1 MIPLFIRLGVGKSSF
16 LRKLASVDWIGSI
29 IFIASM
35 TGFLIPLSWGGVS
48 YPWASWHT
56 VAPLS
61 ASSVGLVLLYVY
73 EERAATNPIIR
84 TSIFKNRNAAAAY
97 ICVVIHGMVVVG
109 SLYYLP
115 LYYEAVKGLSPIL
128 SGVALFPETF
138 TVAPGAFIVGT
149 AISRTGHYRWAV
161 WSGWAITTLGLGLLY
176 FLDVNTSTV
185 EWVFLNLVV
194 GIGLGFNYSALGVV
208 LQASTSEENMSSA
221 VAMFT
226 FFRLFGQAL
235 GVVIGGVVFQNQIK
249 SKLLASPDLAA
260 MADQY
265 ASDGSALAQ
274 LIINLPASTSK
285 TTLVQAYADSLKVF
299 WVVLCAIAGVA
310 LLVSCVITRVSLDR
324 EFVSPQALGG
334 DRDDVGLMAERGEEE
349 SESETDQQ
357 QVDGEKPDEPPSYD
371 ANVEPGGKRV
381 SFREPD
387 KSSIRPDRALSPRWQ
402 SMSGLPEEQRSSSIY
417 SVPIDALDK
426 PEPARTRG
434 VGEANDLP
442 PEMAHP
448 PSWMQLS
455 NIRQHTPLSEL
466 MADPFENVMRRG
478 EVRNS
483 AYRSSPL
490 AVGHAVGQGSNR
502 NSRMSQSSKR
512 NSGGF
517 NRRQSRGEGSSR
529 PVSWAP
535 VYGMG

>member
-16 LRKLASVDWIGSI
+16 VRKLAQIDWVGSI
-29 IFIASM
+29 IFIAST

-48 YPWASWHT
+48 YPWSSWHT

-61 ASSVGLVLLYVY
+61 ASSVGLVLLYLY

-97 ICVVIHGMVVVG
+97 FCVVIHGMVVVG

-149 AISRTGHYRWAV
+149 AISRTGHYRWAI
-161 WSGWAITTLGLGLLY
+161 WSGWAITTLGLGFLY
-176 FLDVNTSTV
+176 FLDVDTSTV
-185 EWVFLNLVV
+185 EWIFLNLVV
-194 GIGLGFNYSALGVV
+194 GVGLGFNYSALGVA
-208 LQASTSEENMSSA
+208 LQASTSEEDMSSA

-249 SKLLASPDLAA
+249 SKLLASPDLAV
-260 MADQY
+260 MADEY

-274 LIINLPASTSK
+274 LIINLPASSSK

-310 LLVSCVITRVSLDR
+310 LLVSFVLTRVSLDR
-324 EFVSPQALGG
+324 EFISPQALGG
-334 DRDDVGLMAERGEEE
+334 DRDDVRLMAERGEEE

-357 QVDGEKPDEPPSYD
+357 EVIEEKPDEPPSYD
-371 ANVEPGGKRV
+371 AEMEPVGRRV

-402 SMSGLPEEQRSSSIY
+402 SMSGVAEGRRSSSAY
-417 SVPIDALDK
+417 SVPIDAPGK
-426 PEPARTRG
+426 PEPARTKG
-434 VGEANDLP
+434 IGEAKDLP
-442 PEMAHP
+442 PEMGHP
-448 PSWMQLS
+448 SSWMQLS

-466 MADPFENVMRRG
+466 MADPFDNVMRRG
-478 EVRNS
+478 VVRNS

-490 AVGHAVGQGSNR
+490 AAGQGSNR
-502 NSRMSQSSKR
+502 NSGMGQSSKR
-512 NSGGF
+512 NSGLGS
-517 NRRQSRGEGSSR
+517 RRQSRGEGSSR